1 MRSATLCSA
10 TRTNQAVRTS
20 PGGGRAPIGH
30 GSGGFRA
37 SSPSLPWLKLEQT
50 HAAPAMARFDS
61 PHFLLEQL
69 EDGWML
75 EATHVTKDA
84 DGDWM
89 LDHDE
94 LVELRALLQQALG

>member
-1 MRSATLCSA
+1 MQRHENQPGGEDQSWRW
-10 TRTNQAVRTS
+10 TRTARS
-20 PGGGRAPIGH
+20 WPRRPGGVKPA
-30 GSGGFRA
+30 
-37 SSPSLPWLKLEQT
+37 PWLRLEQP

>member
-1 MRSATLCSA
+1 M
-10 TRTNQAVRTS
+10 
-20 PGGGRAPIGH
+20 H
-30 GSGGFRA
+30 
-37 SSPSLPWLKLEQT
+37 
-50 HAAPAMARFDS
+50 AMARFDS

-75 EATHVTKDA
+75 EATPVTKDA

-89 LDHDE
+89 LDHVE

>member
-1 MRSATLCSA
+1 
-10 TRTNQAVRTS
+10 
-20 PGGGRAPIGH
+20 
-30 GSGGFRA
+30 
-37 SSPSLPWLKLEQT
+37 
-50 HAAPAMARFDS
+50 MARFDS
-61 PHFLLEQL
+61 LHFLLEQL

>member
-1 MRSATLCSA
+1 MQRHENQPGGEDQPWRW
-10 TRTNQAVRTS
+10 TRTDRSWLRWV
-20 PGGGRAPIGH
+20 
-30 GSGGFRA
+30 SGVK
-37 SSPSLPWLKLEQT
+37 PLPWLRLEQP
-50 HAAPAMARFDS
+50 HAEPAMARFDS

-94 LVELRALLQQALG
+94 LVELQALLQQALG